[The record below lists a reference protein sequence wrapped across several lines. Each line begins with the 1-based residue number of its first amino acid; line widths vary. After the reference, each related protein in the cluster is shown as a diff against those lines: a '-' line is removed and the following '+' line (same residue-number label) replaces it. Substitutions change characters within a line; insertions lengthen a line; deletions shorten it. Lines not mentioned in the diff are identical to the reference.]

1 MKVVLLL
8 LSIALPDILATN
20 DHARFEWTDC
30 GDNVADQCMMVVFPA
45 DNMVDVALLNY
56 VEGEI
61 TVLSGHLK
69 DDDSISVAVSVEEH
83 QLEVNILTDIFIS
96 FNSFSFFN
104 HWLSSIF
111 TSLKFIFIC
120 PDHHAQP
127 S

>member
-96 FNSFSFFN
+96 FNSFSFF
-104 HWLSSIF
+104 WLSSIF

>member
-83 QLEVNILTDIFIS
+83 QLEVNILANIFIS
-96 FNSFSFFN
+96 FNSLN

-111 TSLKFIFIC
+111 TSLKFMFIC

>member
-83 QLEVNILTDIFIS
+83 QLEVNILANIFIS